1 MVVATDDT
9 DIAILN
15 DKTKE
20 QLEKLPG
27 KYWKIGIDGN
37 TGHSCFRQAAGLAPA
52 DLELYAYY
60 SSTSSQEGWY
70 FGKSLDPKDRRQLY
84 TQTVTTHPLY
94 IVEPWCSM
102 C

>member
-9 DIAILN
+9 DIAILA
-15 DKTKE
+15 DQTKE
-20 QLEKLPG
+20 HLEKLPG
-27 KYWKIGIDGN
+27 KYWKIGIDGI